1 MLKYNLILFYWLIGN
16 STLAQS
22 KYIDSLRTQL
32 EFHKGEDTTRVNILN
47 DLSYQYQHSDF
58 HKSLNYAEQ
67 ARRIAELLSFSKG
80 IAVANYRKA
89 HCYWAL
95 GDIELSI
102 EKALLAIDIAEK
114 EKFTDIL
121 SESLRILAMDYR
133 DQQGIDK
140 ATSYINQAE
149 KLSLKTKNWDLLSR
163 VYNTAGL
170 IEFDKKHFDSSLL
183 LFNKALLITE
193 KHSTYKFQK
202 FQLCQILS
210 NIGECNLEN
219 NPDIAFTYFNKA
231 LAIAKQANNRQAEA
245 GILCDLGRTLTKKGR
260 YADADKYLLAGL
272 RLAQELG
279 LKRVTRHA
287 YLALVDLKVRE
298 GKSSESFAY
307 MKSYYDVRDSIL
319 NASKTRQIV
328 ELETSHE
335 AKKNEQTIKLLEQ
348 EKRIQTIWRNAM
360 ISGSLLLLLALMI
373 IYRLEQV
380 RNRKNSLLLV
390 IQKRLNANLKE
401 TDQLKSRFFANIS
414 HEFRTPLSLILA
426 PIEDKI
432 NSLTVSA
439 TEKEDLRLIKRNADR
454 LLELVNQLLDLS
466 KLEAG
471 KMQLSVREANL
482 SEFITVLVA
491 SFDSLA
497 ESKGVH
503 FFKNVVAPTHTVLFD
518 ADKLEKIINNILFNS
533 FKFTPAGGT
542 VTLSM
547 YTTPDGNS
555 LKIKIADTGKGMS
568 PEEQTHIFTPFYQSK
583 NTVDDGQVGTGLGL
597 SLVNELVKLHKGEVH
612 LTSQLN
618 QGTTIDITLPI
629 QKGESETNTSTTLAI
644 NTKKIMAEIIEEQP
658 EAIEEEHVDSILVI
672 EDNTDLRNYI
682 ASSFKKQFTV
692 FTGKDGEEGLSLA
705 IEHIPNLIISDV
717 MMPNMD
723 GVELTEKIKSD
734 ERTSHIPVVLLTAK
748 TDPSARMQGY
758 KTGADDYLSKPFSTE
773 ELHVRV
779 ANLIEQ
785 RKKLMAKFKEHIEE
799 LPMLSKDPSL
809 DERFILKAREVIE
822 DAIGDT
828 GFSVEKLAEEMCLS
842 RAQLFRKFKALIDTS
857 PSEFINDIRLRRAA
871 ELIRSKAD
879 TLAQI
884 SYSVGFN
891 EQSYF
896 AKRFRKKFGVSPSE
910 YANLES

>member
-1 MLKYNLILFYWLIGN
+1 MHKYVLVLFSWLIA
-16 STLAQS
+16 SHTLAQS
-22 KYIDSLRTQL
+22 KYVDSLRTQL
-32 EFHKGEDTTRVNILN
+32 EFHKEEDTARVNILN

-67 ARRIAELLSFSKG
+67 ARRIAEQLSFSKG
-80 IAVANYRKA
+80 VAVANYRKA

-140 ATSYINQAE
+140 ATDYINQAQ
-149 KLSLKTKNWDLLSR
+149 KLSLKTENWDLLSR

-193 KHSTYKFQK
+193 EHNTYKFQK

-219 NPDIAFTYFNKA
+219 NPDTAFTYFSKA

-245 GILCDLGRTLTKKGR
+245 GILCDLGRTLTKKRR

-298 GKSSESFAY
+298 GKSTESFAY
-307 MKSYYDVRDSIL
+307 MKNYYDVRDSIL

-335 AKKNEQTIKLLEQ
+335 AKKKEQTIKLLEQ

-432 NSLTVSA
+432 NSLTISPA
-439 TEKEDLRLIKRNADR
+439 DKEDLRLVKRNADR

-482 SEFITVLVA
+482 SEFIAVLVA

-503 FFKNVVAPTHTVLFD
+503 FFKNVVAPTYTILFD

-533 FKFTPAGGT
+533 FKFTPTGGT
-542 VTLSM
+542 VTLSIFA
-547 YTTPDGNS
+547 TPDGNN

-568 PEEQTHIFTPFYQSK
+568 KEEQTHIFTPFYQSK

-597 SLVNELVKLHKGEVH
+597 SLVNELVKLHKGEIH
-612 LTSQLN
+612 LTSQPN

-629 QKGESETNTSTTLAI
+629 QKGESETNTSTTPAI
-644 NTKKIMAEIIEEQP
+644 NTKKIITEIIEEQP
-658 EAIEEEHVDSILVI
+658 EAIEEEHVDSILIV
-672 EDNTDLRNYI
+672 EDNLDLRNYI

-748 TDPSARMQGY
+748 TDPSSRMHGY

-785 RKKLMAKFKEHIEE
+785 RKKLMAKFKERIEK
-799 LPMLSKDPSL
+799 LPDPSKHPSL
-809 DERFILKAREVIE
+809 DERFILKARESIE
-822 DAIGDT
+822 NAIGDT
-828 GFSVEKLAEEMCLS
+828 NFSVEKLAEEMCLS

-857 PSEFINDIRLRRAA
+857 PSEFINDIRLQKAA
-871 ELIRSKAD
+871 ELIRTKAD

-910 YANLES
+910 YAGMKL